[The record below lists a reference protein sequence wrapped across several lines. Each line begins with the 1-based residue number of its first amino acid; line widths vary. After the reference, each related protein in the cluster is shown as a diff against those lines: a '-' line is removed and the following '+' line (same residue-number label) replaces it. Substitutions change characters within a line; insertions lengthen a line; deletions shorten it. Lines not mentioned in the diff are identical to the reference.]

1 MKVNPEVSV
10 IVPIYNEEMSI
21 QEFSSELKKQ
31 LDSLKVSYEVI
42 YINDGSTDRTQELID
57 SLTWSQL
64 RKFEFQSNA
73 GHMYALEVGYA
84 KSQGKLIITIDSDL
98 QHPPNYIKKL
108 IERQKNTGADVVYGI
123 RDSREEDR
131 RFKRW
136 SAASYYFLMRK
147 LSGINIR
154 TNAADFRL
162 ITKFVRDILVNLEE
176 ENKVYR
182 LLIPSLNFKEAAIY
196 FKADTR
202 KYGKSKYG
210 IKKMGMLAIS
220 SVLNFSI
227 KPLRWAIW
235 IGLLVVTL
243 SLFWLSFILIAQI
256 NGWLIQGWASLIG
269 AIILFS
275 GVQLLIL
282 GVLGQYIGQIYV
294 GAKKRPRYILKNF
307 NDK

>member
-1 MKVNPEVSV
+1 LKVNPEVSV

-136 SAASYYFLMRK
+136 SAV
-147 LSGINIR
+147 
-154 TNAADFRL
+154 